1 MTKIIDFALSRAKT
15 TLMIALLILIA
26 GSYARQ
32 EIPIAASPNIQL
44 PFVSVS
50 VFLDGASPSDGSR
63 LVAKPLENRLK
74 NVSGVKNISAASSL
88 SFVRIFMEFEVGYD
102 IDKALV
108 DTKQAVEEVKFNLPQ
123 EAEDPQIREYSNAN
137 FPVMSLSVIGT
148 SSLRQ
153 KVFFAR
159 ELKDRIEKIEEVLE
173 TEVIGSPDEVLEG
186 IINKSKM
193 EAYGVTLTD
202 LYYSVANNNV
212 IIPGGKQDTGLGSFM
227 IEVPSVIEN
236 AEDVYSIPIKVTKD
250 AVVTLSDVASIRRTF
265 KDFNSYARVN
275 GADAVAME
283 VMLKEGANAIDAA
296 NKIEIEL
303 EEFNKILPKNLTVV
317 KTNDD
322 TVWANMMVS
331 ELNGNIIS
339 AVVLIMILVVASMG
353 FRVSMLVG
361 LSIPFCFLMT
371 YLTLYLLGYEVNF
384 LVMMGLLLGMGMLID
399 GSIVVTEYADRKI
412 SEGLS
417 RLEGYRLAS
426 KRMFTPVLA
435 SVGTTIAAFIP
446 LIFWPGYTGQ
456 FMRYLPITVSIVLAS
471 SLFYSLV
478 LIPVLGSYFGQSSS
492 SLKLGKDSDKT
503 GEPLF
508 DKLSEYY
515 GKLTKIFVKNPGET
529 IILTLAILFTIVTT
543 YSFYGKGTVYF
554 AIVDPVKAE
563 LTIRGRGNFSALESK
578 KIIETV
584 EERLLQIDE
593 LESVFLRSGSP
604 WWESGGDK
612 IGSGYVE
619 VVPPSER
626 DISGLEIMQL
636 VTEVTQDIPGIIV
649 EAVAD
654 LGGPSF
660 DSPIELNISGDIEA
674 DVIAASLI
682 AEEFMRNE
690 VKGLTGIFSSQP
702 YPGVEWNVEVDK
714 QKAAQLG
721 VNVGDVGAL
730 VQMLTSGFKVGE
742 FRPDDSKDEV
752 EIRVRF
758 PAEDRT
764 ITGINNL
771 NVTTR
776 NGLVPV
782 SSFIKLS
789 PKENRATVNRRN
801 AQYVQEI
808 GASTIDESAVAAKVA
823 EMQKWIDAQNFSKQG
838 VVMEFTG
845 MQEETEEVNQFMVM
859 AGITAIFIM
868 LILLLTQ
875 FNSFYQS
882 LLILSAV
889 FMSFVGVLLGLLIS
903 NRPFS
908 STMTGIS
915 IVTLAGIVVNNNI
928 VLLDTFN
935 RLKFE
940 SPEKDRF
947 ELVRETCQQRLR
959 PILLTSAT
967 TIFGL
972 LPLAMGLSLDLLGR
986 DLSIGTRVVD
996 WWQNLALSIVFGL
1009 GFSTFLTLIFTP
1021 AALALP
1027 YKIQEKYKER
1037 FSEKVKV

>member
-1 MTKIIDFALSRAKT
+1 MTGIIDFALSKAKT
-15 TLMIALLILIA
+15 TLMLAVLIVVA

-44 PFVSVS
+44 PFVSVA

-63 LVAKPLENRLK
+63 LVAKPLENRLRT
-74 NVSGVKNISAASSL
+74 VPGVKTIRATSSL
-88 SFVRIFMEFEVGYD
+88 SNIRIFLEFEVGYD
-102 IDKALV
+102 IDKAIV

-123 EAEDPQIREYSNAN
+123 EAEDPQINEYSNAN
-137 FPVMSLSVIGT
+137 FPVMNLSIIGA

-153 KVFFAR
+153 KVFYAR
-159 ELKDRIEKIEEVLE
+159 ELKDRLEKIEEVLE

-202 LYYSVANNNV
+202 LYYSVSNNNV

-227 IEVPSVIEN
+227 IEVPSVIET

-250 AVVTLSDVASIRRTF
+250 AVVTLSDIASIRRTF

-275 GADAVAME
+275 GEDAVAIE
-283 VMLKEGANAIDAA
+283 VMLREGANAIDAA
-296 NKIEIEL
+296 NKIAIEL
-303 EEFNKILPKNLTVV
+303 DEFRKILPENLTIV

-361 LSIPFCFLMT
+361 LSIPFCFLLT
-371 YLTLYLLGYEVNF
+371 YLTLFMLGYEVNF

-417 RLEGYRLAS
+417 RLEAYRLAS

-435 SVGTTIAAFIP
+435 STGTTIAAFIP
-446 LIFWPGYTGQ
+446 LIFWPGFTGQ

-492 SLKLGKDSDKT
+492 TLKLGKDSDKT

-508 DKLSEYY
+508 DKLAEYY
-515 GKLTKIFVKNPGET
+515 GKLTKIFVRNPGET
-529 IILTLAILFTIVTT
+529 IILILAILFTIVTT
-543 YSFYGKGTVYF
+543 YTFYGKGTVYF

-563 LTIRGRGNFSALESK
+563 ITVRGRGNFSALESK
-578 KIIETV
+578 KIIEEV
-584 EERLLQIDE
+584 EERLIQIDE

-604 WWESGGDK
+604 WWERGGDK

-619 VVPPSER
+619 VVEPSER

-636 VTEVTQDIPGIIV
+636 VTEVTQGIPGIIV
-649 EAVAD
+649 EAEAD

-660 DSPIELNISGDIEA
+660 DSPIELNITGDIESE
-674 DVIAASLI
+674 VVAAALL
-682 AEEFMRNE
+682 AEEYIRNE
-690 VKGLTGIFSSQP
+690 VKGLKNIFSSQP
-702 YPGVEWNVEVDK
+702 YPSVEWNVQVDK

-721 VNVGDVGAL
+721 VKVGDVGAL

-758 PAEDRT
+758 PSEDRT
-764 ITGINNL
+764 ITGINTL
-771 NVTTR
+771 NVTTS

-782 SSFIKLS
+782 SSFITLT
-789 PKENRATVNRRN
+789 PQENRSTVNRRN
-801 AQYVQEI
+801 GQYVQEL
-808 GASTIDESAVAAKVA
+808 AAATIDESAVAEKVA
-823 EMQKWIDAQNFSKQG
+823 EMQTWIEAQNFSKQG
-838 VVMEFTG
+838 ITMSFTG
-845 MQEETEEVNQFMVM
+845 MQEETEEVNEFMIL
-859 AGITAIFIM
+859 AGITALFTM

-928 VLLDTFN
+928 VLIDTFN

-940 SPEKDRF
+940 SPETNRL
-947 ELVRETCQQRLR
+947 ELIRATCQQRLR

-972 LPLAMGLSLDLLGR
+972 LPLAMGLSLDLIGR
-986 DLSIGTRVVD
+986 ELSIGTRVVD

-1009 GFSTFLTLIFTP
+1009 GFSTLLTLIFTP
-1021 AALALP
+1021 AALAFP
-1027 YKIQEKYKER
+1027 YKLREKYNER
-1037 FSEKVKV
+1037 FVEKVKV

>member
-1 MTKIIDFALSRAKT
+1 MTGIVDFALSKAKT
-15 TLMIALLILIA
+15 TLMLAVLIVVA

-44 PFVSVS
+44 PFVSVA

-63 LVAKPLENRLK
+63 LVAKPLENRLRT
-74 NVSGVKNISAASSL
+74 VPGVKTIRATSSL
-88 SFVRIFMEFEVGYD
+88 SNIRIFLEFEVGYD
-102 IDKALV
+102 IDKAIV

-123 EAEDPQIREYSNAN
+123 EAEDPQINEYSNAN
-137 FPVMSLSVIGT
+137 FPVMNLSIIGA

-153 KVFFAR
+153 KVFYAR
-159 ELKDRIEKIEEVLE
+159 ELKDRLEKIEEVLE

-202 LYYSVANNNV
+202 LYYSVSNNNV

-227 IEVPSVIEN
+227 IEVPSVIET

-250 AVVTLSDVASIRRTF
+250 AVVTLSDIASIRRTF

-275 GADAVAME
+275 GQDAVAIE
-283 VMLKEGANAIDAA
+283 VMLREGANAIDAA
-296 NKIEIEL
+296 NKIAIEL
-303 EEFNKILPKNLTVV
+303 DEFRKILPENLTIV

-361 LSIPFCFLMT
+361 LSIPFCFLLT
-371 YLTLYLLGYEVNF
+371 YLTLFMLGYEVNF

-417 RLEGYRLAS
+417 RLEAYRLAS

-435 SVGTTIAAFIP
+435 STGTTIAAFIP
-446 LIFWPGYTGQ
+446 LIFWPGFTGQ

-492 SLKLGKDSDKT
+492 TLKLGKDSDKT

-508 DKLSEYY
+508 DKLAEYY
-515 GKLTKIFVKNPGET
+515 GKLTKIFVRNPGET
-529 IILTLAILFTIVTT
+529 IILILAILFTIVTT
-543 YSFYGKGTVYF
+543 YTFYGKGTVYF

-563 LTIRGRGNFSALESK
+563 ITVRGRGNFSALESK
-578 KIIETV
+578 KIIEEV
-584 EERLLQIDE
+584 EERLIQIDE

-604 WWESGGDK
+604 WWERGGDK

-619 VVPPSER
+619 VVEPSER

-636 VTEVTQDIPGIIV
+636 VTEVTQGIPGIIV
-649 EAVAD
+649 EAEAD

-660 DSPIELNISGDIEA
+660 DSPIELNITGDIESE
-674 DVIAASLI
+674 VVAAALL
-682 AEEFMRNE
+682 AEEYMRNE
-690 VKGLTGIFSSQP
+690 VKGLKNIFSSQP
-702 YPGVEWNVEVDK
+702 YPSVEWNVQVDK

-721 VNVGDVGAL
+721 VKVGDVGAL

-758 PAEDRT
+758 PSEDRT
-764 ITGINNL
+764 ITGINTL
-771 NVTTR
+771 NVTTS

-782 SSFIKLS
+782 SSFITLT
-789 PKENRATVNRRN
+789 PQENRSTVNRRN
-801 AQYVQEI
+801 GQYVQEL
-808 GASTIDESAVAAKVA
+808 AAATIDESAVAEKVA
-823 EMQKWIDAQNFSKQG
+823 EMQTWIEAQNFSKQG
-838 VVMEFTG
+838 ITMSFTG
-845 MQEETEEVNQFMVM
+845 MQEETEEVNEFMIL
-859 AGITAIFIM
+859 AGITALFTM

-928 VLLDTFN
+928 VLIDTFN

-940 SPEKDRF
+940 SPETNRL
-947 ELVRETCQQRLR
+947 ELIRATCQQRLR

-972 LPLAMGLSLDLLGR
+972 LPLAMGLSLDLIGR
-986 DLSIGTRVVD
+986 ELSIGTRVVD

-1009 GFSTFLTLIFTP
+1009 GFSTLLTLIFTP
-1021 AALALP
+1021 AALAFP
-1027 YKIQEKYKER
+1027 YKVREKYNAR
-1037 FSEKVKV
+1037 FVEKVEV

>member
-1 MTKIIDFALSRAKT
+1 MTGIVDFALSKAKT
-15 TLMIALLILIA
+15 TLMLAVLIVVA

-44 PFVSVS
+44 PFVSVA

-63 LVAKPLENRLK
+63 LVAKPLENRLRT
-74 NVSGVKNISAASSL
+74 VPGVKTIRATSSL
-88 SFVRIFMEFEVGYD
+88 SNIRIFLEFEVGYD
-102 IDKALV
+102 IDKAIV

-123 EAEDPQIREYSNAN
+123 EAEDPQINEYSNAN
-137 FPVMSLSVIGT
+137 FPIMNLSIIGA

-153 KVFFAR
+153 KVFYAR
-159 ELKDRIEKIEEVLE
+159 ELKDRLEKIEEVLE

-202 LYYSVANNNV
+202 LYYSVSNNNV

-227 IEVPSVIEN
+227 IEVPSVIET

-250 AVVTLSDVASIRRTF
+250 AVVTLSDIASIRRTF

-275 GADAVAME
+275 GQDAVAIE
-283 VMLKEGANAIDAA
+283 VMLREGANAIDAA
-296 NKIEIEL
+296 NKIAIEL
-303 EEFNKILPKNLTVV
+303 DEFRKILPENLTIV

-361 LSIPFCFLMT
+361 LSIPFCFLLT
-371 YLTLYLLGYEVNF
+371 YLTLFMLGYEVNF

-417 RLEGYRLAS
+417 RLEAYRLAS

-435 SVGTTIAAFIP
+435 STGTTIAAFIP
-446 LIFWPGYTGQ
+446 LIFWPGFTGQ

-492 SLKLGKDSDKT
+492 TLKLGKDSDKT

-508 DKLSEYY
+508 DKLAEYY
-515 GKLTKIFVKNPGET
+515 GKLTKIFVRNPGET
-529 IILTLAILFTIVTT
+529 IILILAILFTIVTT
-543 YSFYGKGTVYF
+543 YTFYGKGTVYF

-563 LTIRGRGNFSALESK
+563 ITVRGRGNFSALESK
-578 KIIETV
+578 KIIEEV
-584 EERLLQIDE
+584 EERLIQIDE

-604 WWESGGDK
+604 WWERGGDK

-619 VVPPSER
+619 VVEPSER

-636 VTEVTQDIPGIIV
+636 VTEVTQGIPGIIV
-649 EAVAD
+649 EAEAD

-660 DSPIELNISGDIEA
+660 DSPIELNITGDIESE
-674 DVIAASLI
+674 VVAAALL
-682 AEEFMRNE
+682 AEEYMRNE
-690 VKGLTGIFSSQP
+690 VKGLKNIFSSQP
-702 YPGVEWNVEVDK
+702 YPSVEWNVQVDK

-721 VNVGDVGAL
+721 VKVGDVGAL

-758 PAEDRT
+758 PSEDRT
-764 ITGINNL
+764 ITGINTL
-771 NVTTR
+771 NVTTS

-782 SSFIKLS
+782 SSFITLT
-789 PKENRATVNRRN
+789 PQENRSTVNRRN
-801 AQYVQEI
+801 GQYVQEL
-808 GASTIDESAVAAKVA
+808 AAATIDESAVAEKVA
-823 EMQKWIDAQNFSKQG
+823 EMQTWIEAQNFSKQG
-838 VVMEFTG
+838 ITMSFTG
-845 MQEETEEVNQFMVM
+845 MQEETEEVNEFMIL
-859 AGITAIFIM
+859 AGITALFTM

-928 VLLDTFN
+928 VLIDTFN

-940 SPEKDRF
+940 SPETNRL
-947 ELVRETCQQRLR
+947 ELIRATCQQRLR

-972 LPLAMGLSLDLLGR
+972 LPLAMGLSLDLIGR
-986 DLSIGTRVVD
+986 ELSIGTRVVD

-1009 GFSTFLTLIFTP
+1009 GFSTLLTLVFTP
-1021 AALALP
+1021 AALAFP
-1027 YKIQEKYKER
+1027 YKVREKYNAR
-1037 FSEKVKV
+1037 FVEKVEV

>member
-1 MTKIIDFALSRAKT
+1 MTKIIDFALSKAKT
-15 TLMIALLILIA
+15 TLMIAVLIIIA
-26 GSYARQ
+26 GSNARQ

-50 VFLDGASPSDGSR
+50 VFLDGASPADGSR
-63 LVAKPLENRLK
+63 LVIKPLENRLLTIP
-74 NVSGVKNISAASSL
+74 GVKNVFASSSL
-88 SFVRIFMEFEVGYD
+88 SYIRIFLEFEVGYD
-102 IDKALV
+102 IDKAVV
-108 DTKQAVEEVKFNLPQ
+108 DTKQAVEEVKFNLPK
-123 EAEDPQIREYSNAN
+123 EAEDPQINEYSNAN
-137 FPVMSLSVIGT
+137 FPVMNLSVIGK

-153 KVFFAR
+153 KVFYAR
-159 ELKDRIEKIEEVLE
+159 ELKDKIEAIEEVLE

-227 IEVPSVIEN
+227 IEVPSVIES
-236 AEDVYSIPIKVTKD
+236 AEDVYNIPIKVTKD
-250 AVVTLSDVASIRRTF
+250 AIVTLSDVASIRRTF
-265 KDFNSYARVN
+265 KDFKSYARVN
-275 GADAVAME
+275 GEDAVTLE
-283 VMLKEGANAIDAA
+283 VMLREGANAIDAA
-296 NKIEIEL
+296 EKINEEL
-303 EEFNKILPKNLTVV
+303 EEFRATLPKNLTVV

-322 TVWANMMVS
+322 TVWARMMVS

-371 YLTLYLLGYEVNF
+371 YLSLYLLGYEVNF

-417 RLEGYRLAS
+417 RLEAYRLAS

-435 SVGTTIAAFIP
+435 STGTTIAAFIP
-446 LIFWPGYTGQ
+446 LIFWPGFTGQ

-471 SLFYSLV
+471 SLFYSLI

-492 SLKLGKDSDKT
+492 ALKLGKDSDKT
-503 GEPLF
+503 GEIIF
-508 DKLSEYY
+508 DKLSEFY
-515 GKLTKIFVKNPGET
+515 GKLTKVFVKNPGET
-529 IILTLAILFTIVTT
+529 MILTLAILFTIVTT
-543 YSFYGKGTVYF
+543 YNFYGKGTVYF
-554 AIVDPVKAE
+554 AIVDPVKAQI
-563 LTIRGRGNFSALESK
+563 TIRGRGNFSALESK
-578 KIIETV
+578 QIIEDV
-584 EERLLQIDE
+584 EERLLKIDE
-593 LESVFLRSGSP
+593 LESIFLRSGSP

-626 DISGLEIMQL
+626 DISGLEIMEL
-636 VTEVTQDIPGIIV
+636 VSKVTQGIPGIIV
-649 EAVAD
+649 EAEAD
-654 LGGPSF
+654 MGGPQF
-660 DSPIELNISGDIEA
+660 DSPIELEITGEIESE
-674 DVIAASLI
+674 VMTAALI
-682 AEEFMRNE
+682 AEEYMRNE
-690 VKGLTGIFSSQP
+690 VEGLTNIFSSQP
-702 YPGVEWNVEVDK
+702 YPSVEWSVEVDK

-758 PAEDRT
+758 PSKDRT

-771 NVTTR
+771 NVTTK
-776 NGLVPV
+776 NGLIPV
-782 SSFIKLS
+782 SSFINLT
-789 PKENRATVNRRN
+789 PKENRATINRRN
-801 AQYVQEI
+801 GKYEQEI
-808 GASTIDESAVAAKVA
+808 GASTIDESAVAEKVA
-823 EMQKWIDAQNFSKQG
+823 EMQEWINAQNFSKSG
-838 VVMEFTG
+838 ISMTFTG
-845 MQEETEEVNQFMVM
+845 MQEETEEVNKFMVM
-859 AGITAIFIM
+859 AGITALFIM

-889 FMSFVGVLLGLLIS
+889 FMSFVGVLLGLLIA

-928 VLLDTFN
+928 VLIDTFN

-940 SPEKDRF
+940 SPETDRL
-947 ELVRETCQQRLR
+947 EVIRATCQQRLR
-959 PILLTSAT
+959 PIILTSAT

-986 DLSIGTRVVD
+986 DISIGTRVVD

-1009 GFSTFLTLIFTP
+1009 GFSTLLTLIFTP

-1027 YKIQEKYKER
+1027 YVLREKFNQR
-1037 FSEKVKV
+1037 NLEKVEV

>member
-88 SFVRIFMEFEVGYD
+88 SFVRLFMEFEVGYD
-102 IDKALV
+102 IDNALV

-173 TEVIGSPDEVLEG
+173 TEVIGSPDEVIEG

-529 IILTLAILFTIVTT
+529 IILTLAVLFTIVTT

-782 SSFIKLS
+782 SSFIQLS

-928 VLLDTFN
+928 VLIDTFN

>member
-1 MTKIIDFALSRAKT
+1 MTGIVDFALSKAKT
-15 TLMIALLILIA
+15 TLMIAVLIVVA

-44 PFVSVS
+44 PFVSVA

-63 LVAKPLENRLK
+63 LVAKPLENRLRT
-74 NVSGVKNISAASSL
+74 VPGVKTIRATSSL
-88 SFVRIFMEFEVGYD
+88 SNIRIFLEFEVGYD
-102 IDKALV
+102 IDKAIV

-123 EAEDPQIREYSNAN
+123 EAEDPQINEYSNAN
-137 FPVMSLSVIGT
+137 FPVMNLSVIGA

-153 KVFFAR
+153 KVFYAR
-159 ELKDRIEKIEEVLE
+159 ELKDRLEKIEEVLE

-202 LYYSVANNNV
+202 LYYSVSNNNV

-227 IEVPSVIEN
+227 IEVPSVIET

-250 AVVTLSDVASIRRTF
+250 AVVTLSDIASIRRTF

-275 GADAVAME
+275 GEDAVAIE
-283 VMLKEGANAIDAA
+283 VMLREGANAIDAA
-296 NKIEIEL
+296 NKIAIEL
-303 EEFNKILPKNLTVV
+303 DEFRKILPENLTIV

-371 YLTLYLLGYEVNF
+371 YLTLFLLGYEVNF

-417 RLEGYRLAS
+417 RLEAYRLAS

-435 SVGTTIAAFIP
+435 STGTTIAAFIP
-446 LIFWPGYTGQ
+446 LIFWPGFTGQ

-478 LIPVLGSYFGQSSS
+478 LIPVLGSYFGQNSST
-492 SLKLGKDSDKT
+492 LKLGKDSDKT

-508 DKLSEYY
+508 DKLAEYY
-515 GKLTKIFVKNPGET
+515 GKLTKIFVRNPGET
-529 IILTLAILFTIVTT
+529 IILILAILFTIVTT
-543 YSFYGKGTVYF
+543 YTFYGKGTVYF

-563 LTIRGRGNFSALESK
+563 ITVRGRGNFSALESK
-578 KIIETV
+578 KIIEEV

-604 WWESGGDK
+604 WWERGGDK

-619 VVPPSER
+619 VVEPSER

-636 VTEVTQDIPGIIV
+636 VTKVTQGIPGIIV
-649 EAVAD
+649 EAEAD

-660 DSPIELNISGDIEA
+660 DSPIELNITGDIETE
-674 DVIAASLI
+674 VVSAALL
-682 AEEFMRNE
+682 AEEYMRNE
-690 VKGLTGIFSSQP
+690 VKGLKNIFSSQP
-702 YPGVEWNVEVDK
+702 YPSVEWNVQVDK

-721 VNVGDVGAL
+721 VKVGDVGAL

-758 PAEDRT
+758 PSEDRT
-764 ITGINNL
+764 ITGINTL
-771 NVTTR
+771 NVTTS

-782 SSFIKLS
+782 SSFITLT
-789 PKENRATVNRRN
+789 PQENRATVNRRN
-801 AQYVQEI
+801 GQYVQEL
-808 GASTIDESAVAAKVA
+808 AAATIDESAVAEKVA
-823 EMQKWIDAQNFSKQG
+823 EMQQWIEAQNFSKQG
-838 VVMEFTG
+838 ITMSFTG
-845 MQEETEEVNQFMVM
+845 MQEETEEVNEFMVL
-859 AGITAIFIM
+859 AGITALFIM

-928 VLLDTFN
+928 VLIDTFN

-940 SPEKDRF
+940 SPETNRL
-947 ELVRETCQQRLR
+947 ELIRATCQQRLR

-972 LPLAMGLSLDLLGR
+972 LPLAMGLSLDLIGR
-986 DLSIGTRVVD
+986 ELSIGTRVVD

-1009 GFSTFLTLIFTP
+1009 GFSTLLTLIFTP
-1021 AALALP
+1021 AALAFP
-1027 YKIQEKYKER
+1027 YKVREKYNER
-1037 FSEKVKV
+1037 FAEKVEV

>member
-1 MTKIIDFALSRAKT
+1 
-15 TLMIALLILIA
+15 MIALLILIA

-250 AVVTLSDVASIRRTF
+250 AVVTLSDLASIRRTF

-928 VLLDTFN
+928 VLIDTFN

-972 LPLAMGLSLDLLGR
+972 LPLAMGLSLDLVGR

>member
-1 MTKIIDFALSRAKT
+1 MTGIVDFALSKAKT
-15 TLMIALLILIA
+15 TLMIAVLIVVA

-44 PFVSVS
+44 PFVSVA

-63 LVAKPLENRLK
+63 LVAKPLENRLRT
-74 NVSGVKNISAASSL
+74 VPGVKTIRATSSL
-88 SFVRIFMEFEVGYD
+88 SNIRIFLEFEVGYD
-102 IDKALV
+102 IDKAIV

-123 EAEDPQIREYSNAN
+123 EAEDPQINEYSNAN
-137 FPVMSLSVIGT
+137 FPVMNLSVIGA

-153 KVFFAR
+153 KVFYAR
-159 ELKDRIEKIEEVLE
+159 ELKDRLEKIEEVLE

-202 LYYSVANNNV
+202 LYYSVSNNNV

-227 IEVPSVIEN
+227 IEVPSVIET

-250 AVVTLSDVASIRRTF
+250 AVVTLSDIASIHRTF

-275 GADAVAME
+275 GEDAVAIE
-283 VMLKEGANAIDAA
+283 VMLREGANAIDAA
-296 NKIEIEL
+296 NKIAIEL
-303 EEFNKILPKNLTVV
+303 DEFRKILPENLTIV

-371 YLTLYLLGYEVNF
+371 YLTLFLLGYEVNF

-417 RLEGYRLAS
+417 RLEAYRLAS

-435 SVGTTIAAFIP
+435 STGTTIAAFIP
-446 LIFWPGYTGQ
+446 LIFWPGFTGQ

-478 LIPVLGSYFGQSSS
+478 LIPVLGSYFGQNSST
-492 SLKLGKDSDKT
+492 LKLGKDSDKT

-508 DKLSEYY
+508 DKLAEYY
-515 GKLTKIFVKNPGET
+515 GKLTKIFVRNPGET
-529 IILTLAILFTIVTT
+529 IILILAILFTIVTT
-543 YSFYGKGTVYF
+543 YTFYGKGTVYF

-563 LTIRGRGNFSALESK
+563 ITVRGRGNFSALESK
-578 KIIETV
+578 KIIEEV

-604 WWESGGDK
+604 WWERGGDK

-619 VVPPSER
+619 VVEPSER

-636 VTEVTQDIPGIIV
+636 VTKVTQGIPGIIV
-649 EAVAD
+649 EAEAD

-660 DSPIELNISGDIEA
+660 DSPIELNITGDIETE
-674 DVIAASLI
+674 VVSAALL
-682 AEEFMRNE
+682 AEEYMRNE
-690 VKGLTGIFSSQP
+690 VKGLKNIFSSQP
-702 YPGVEWNVEVDK
+702 YPSVEWNVQVDK

-721 VNVGDVGAL
+721 VKVGDVGAL

-758 PAEDRT
+758 PSEDRT
-764 ITGINNL
+764 ITGINTL
-771 NVTTR
+771 NVTTS

-782 SSFIKLS
+782 SSFITLT
-789 PKENRATVNRRN
+789 PQENRATVNRRN
-801 AQYVQEI
+801 GQYVQEL
-808 GASTIDESAVAAKVA
+808 AAATIDESAVAEKVA
-823 EMQKWIDAQNFSKQG
+823 EMQQWIEAQNFSKQG
-838 VVMEFTG
+838 ITMSFTG
-845 MQEETEEVNQFMVM
+845 MQEETEEVNEFMVL
-859 AGITAIFIM
+859 AGVTALFIM

-928 VLLDTFN
+928 VLIDTFN

-940 SPEKDRF
+940 SPETNRL
-947 ELVRETCQQRLR
+947 ELIRATCQQRLR

-972 LPLAMGLSLDLLGR
+972 LPLAMGLSLDLIGR
-986 DLSIGTRVVD
+986 ELSIGTRVVD

-1009 GFSTFLTLIFTP
+1009 GFSTLLTLIFTP
-1021 AALALP
+1021 AALAFP
-1027 YKIQEKYKER
+1027 YKVREKYNER
-1037 FSEKVKV
+1037 FAEKVEV

>member
-1 MTKIIDFALSRAKT
+1 MTGIVDFALSKAKT
-15 TLMIALLILIA
+15 TLMIAVLIVIA

-44 PFVSVS
+44 PFVSVA

-63 LVAKPLENRLK
+63 LVAKPLENRLRT
-74 NVSGVKNISAASSL
+74 VPGVKTIRATSSL
-88 SFVRIFMEFEVGYD
+88 SNIRIFLEFEVGYD
-102 IDKALV
+102 IDKAIV

-123 EAEDPQIREYSNAN
+123 EAEDPQINEYSNAN
-137 FPVMSLSVIGT
+137 FPVMNLSVIGA

-153 KVFFAR
+153 KVFYAR
-159 ELKDRIEKIEEVLE
+159 ELKDRLEKIEEVLE

-193 EAYGVTLTD
+193 EADGVTLTD
-202 LYYSVANNNV
+202 LYYSVSNNNV

-227 IEVPSVIEN
+227 IEVPSVIET

-250 AVVTLSDVASIRRTF
+250 AVVTLSDIASIRRTF

-275 GADAVAME
+275 GEDAVAIE
-283 VMLKEGANAIDAA
+283 VMLREGANAIDAA
-296 NKIEIEL
+296 NKIAIEL
-303 EEFNKILPKNLTVV
+303 DEFRKILPENLTIV

-371 YLTLYLLGYEVNF
+371 YLTLFLLGYEVNF

-417 RLEGYRLAS
+417 RLEAYRLAS

-435 SVGTTIAAFIP
+435 STGTTIAAFIP
-446 LIFWPGYTGQ
+446 LIFWPGFTGQ

-478 LIPVLGSYFGQSSS
+478 LIPVLGSYFGQNSST
-492 SLKLGKDSDKT
+492 LKLGKESDKT

-508 DKLSEYY
+508 DKLAEYY
-515 GKLTKIFVKNPGET
+515 GKLTKIFVRNPGET
-529 IILTLAILFTIVTT
+529 IILILAILFTIVTT
-543 YSFYGKGTVYF
+543 YTFYGKGTVYF

-563 LTIRGRGNFSALESK
+563 ITVRGRGNFSALESK
-578 KIIETV
+578 KIIEEV

-604 WWESGGDK
+604 WWERGGDK

-619 VVPPSER
+619 VVEPSER

-636 VTEVTQDIPGIIV
+636 VTKVTQGIPGIIV
-649 EAVAD
+649 EAEAD

-660 DSPIELNISGDIEA
+660 DSPIELNITGDIETE
-674 DVIAASLI
+674 VVAAALL
-682 AEEFMRNE
+682 AEEYMRNE
-690 VKGLTGIFSSQP
+690 VKGLKNIFSSQP
-702 YPGVEWNVEVDK
+702 YPSVEWNVQVDK

-721 VNVGDVGAL
+721 VKVGDVGAL

-758 PAEDRT
+758 PSEDRT
-764 ITGINNL
+764 ITGINTL
-771 NVTTR
+771 NVTTS

-782 SSFIKLS
+782 SSFITLT
-789 PKENRATVNRRN
+789 PQENRSTVNRRN
-801 AQYVQEI
+801 GQYVQEL
-808 GASTIDESAVAAKVA
+808 AAATIDESAVAEKVA
-823 EMQKWIDAQNFSKQG
+823 EMQQWIEAQNFSKQG
-838 VVMEFTG
+838 ITMSFTG
-845 MQEETEEVNQFMVM
+845 MQEETEEVNEFMVL
-859 AGITAIFIM
+859 AGVTALFIM

-928 VLLDTFN
+928 VLIDTFN

-940 SPEKDRF
+940 SPETNRL
-947 ELVRETCQQRLR
+947 ELIRATCQQRLR

-972 LPLAMGLSLDLLGR
+972 LPLAMGLSLDLIGR
-986 DLSIGTRVVD
+986 ELSIGTRVVD

-1009 GFSTFLTLIFTP
+1009 GFSTLLTLIFTP
-1021 AALALP
+1021 AALAFP
-1027 YKIQEKYKER
+1027 YKVREKYNER
-1037 FSEKVKV
+1037 FAEKVEV

>member
-1 MTKIIDFALSRAKT
+1 MTGIVDFALSKAKT
-15 TLMIALLILIA
+15 TLMIAVLIVVA

-44 PFVSVS
+44 PFVSVA

-63 LVAKPLENRLK
+63 LVAKPLENRLRT
-74 NVSGVKNISAASSL
+74 VPGVKTIRATSSL
-88 SFVRIFMEFEVGYD
+88 SNIRIFLEFEVGYD
-102 IDKALV
+102 IDKAIV

-123 EAEDPQIREYSNAN
+123 EAEDPQINEYSNAN
-137 FPVMSLSVIGT
+137 FPVMNLSVIGA

-153 KVFFAR
+153 KVFYAR
-159 ELKDRIEKIEEVLE
+159 ELKDRLEKIEEVLE

-202 LYYSVANNNV
+202 LYYSVSNNNV

-227 IEVPSVIEN
+227 IEVPSVIET

-250 AVVTLSDVASIRRTF
+250 AVVTLSDIASIRRTF

-275 GADAVAME
+275 GEDAVAIE
-283 VMLKEGANAIDAA
+283 VMLREGANAIDAA
-296 NKIEIEL
+296 NKIAIEL
-303 EEFNKILPKNLTVV
+303 DEFRKILPENLTIV

-371 YLTLYLLGYEVNF
+371 YLTLFLLGYEVNF

-417 RLEGYRLAS
+417 RLEAYRLAS

-435 SVGTTIAAFIP
+435 STGTTIAAFIP
-446 LIFWPGYTGQ
+446 LIFWPGFTGQ

-478 LIPVLGSYFGQSSS
+478 LIPVLGSYFGQNSST
-492 SLKLGKDSDKT
+492 LKLGKDSDKT
-503 GEPLF
+503 GEPLC
-508 DKLSEYY
+508 DKLAEYY
-515 GKLTKIFVKNPGET
+515 GKLTKIFVRNPGET
-529 IILTLAILFTIVTT
+529 IILILAILFTIVTT
-543 YSFYGKGTVYF
+543 YTFYGKGTVYF

-563 LTIRGRGNFSALESK
+563 ITVRGRGNFSALESK
-578 KIIETV
+578 KIIEEV

-604 WWESGGDK
+604 WWERGGDK

-619 VVPPSER
+619 VVEPSQR

-636 VTEVTQDIPGIIV
+636 VTKVTQGIPGIIV
-649 EAVAD
+649 EAEAD

-660 DSPIELNISGDIEA
+660 DSPIELNITGDIETE
-674 DVIAASLI
+674 VVSAALL
-682 AEEFMRNE
+682 AEEYMRNE
-690 VKGLTGIFSSQP
+690 VKGLKNIFSSQP
-702 YPGVEWNVEVDK
+702 YPSVEWNVQVDK
-714 QKAAQLG
+714 QKAAQLD
-721 VNVGDVGAL
+721 VKVGDVGAL

-758 PAEDRT
+758 PSEDRT
-764 ITGINNL
+764 ITGINTL
-771 NVTTR
+771 NVTTS

-782 SSFIKLS
+782 SSFITLT
-789 PKENRATVNRRN
+789 PQENRATVNRRN
-801 AQYVQEI
+801 GQYVQEL
-808 GASTIDESAVAAKVA
+808 AAATIDESAVAEKVA
-823 EMQKWIDAQNFSKQG
+823 EMQQWIEAQNFSKQG
-838 VVMEFTG
+838 ITMSFSG
-845 MQEETEEVNQFMVM
+845 MQEETEEVNEFMVL
-859 AGITAIFIM
+859 AGVTALFIM

-928 VLLDTFN
+928 VLIDTFN

-940 SPEKDRF
+940 SPETNRL
-947 ELVRETCQQRLR
+947 ELIRATCQQRLR

-972 LPLAMGLSLDLLGR
+972 LPLAMGLSLDLIGR
-986 DLSIGTRVVD
+986 ELSIGTRVVD

-1009 GFSTFLTLIFTP
+1009 GFSTLLTLIFTP
-1021 AALALP
+1021 AALAFP
-1027 YKIQEKYKER
+1027 YKVREKYNER
-1037 FSEKVKV
+1037 FAEKVEV

>member
-529 IILTLAILFTIVTT
+529 IILTLAVLFTIDTT

-554 AIVDPVKAE
+554 AIVDTVKAE

-928 VLLDTFN
+928 VLIDTFN

>member
-1 MTKIIDFALSRAKT
+1 MTGIIDFALSKAKT
-15 TLMIALLILIA
+15 TLMLAVLIVVA

-44 PFVSVS
+44 PFVSVA

-63 LVAKPLENRLK
+63 LVAKPLENRLRT
-74 NVSGVKNISAASSL
+74 VPGVKTIRATSSL
-88 SFVRIFMEFEVGYD
+88 SNIRIFLEFEVGYD
-102 IDKALV
+102 IDKAIV

-123 EAEDPQIREYSNAN
+123 EAEDPQINEYSNAN
-137 FPVMSLSVIGT
+137 FPVMNLSIIGA

-153 KVFFAR
+153 KVFYAR
-159 ELKDRIEKIEEVLE
+159 ELKDRLEKIEEVLE

-202 LYYSVANNNV
+202 LYYSVSNNNV

-227 IEVPSVIEN
+227 IEVPSVIET

-250 AVVTLSDVASIRRTF
+250 AVVTLSDIASIRRTF

-275 GADAVAME
+275 GEDAVAIE
-283 VMLKEGANAIDAA
+283 VMLREGANAIDAA
-296 NKIEIEL
+296 NKIAIEL
-303 EEFNKILPKNLTVV
+303 DEFRKILPENLTIV

-361 LSIPFCFLMT
+361 LSIPFCFLLT
-371 YLTLYLLGYEVNF
+371 YLTLFMLGYEVNF

-417 RLEGYRLAS
+417 RLEAYRLAS

-435 SVGTTIAAFIP
+435 STGTTIAAFIP
-446 LIFWPGYTGQ
+446 LIFWPGFTGQ

-492 SLKLGKDSDKT
+492 TLKLGKDSDKT

-508 DKLSEYY
+508 DKLAEYY
-515 GKLTKIFVKNPGET
+515 GKLTKIFVRNPGET
-529 IILTLAILFTIVTT
+529 IILILAILFTIVTT
-543 YSFYGKGTVYF
+543 YTFYGKGTVYF

-563 LTIRGRGNFSALESK
+563 ITVRGRGNFSALESK
-578 KIIETV
+578 KIIEEV
-584 EERLLQIDE
+584 EERLIQIDE

-604 WWESGGDK
+604 WWERGGDK

-619 VVPPSER
+619 VVEPSER

-636 VTEVTQDIPGIIV
+636 VTEVTQGIPGIIV
-649 EAVAD
+649 EAEAD

-660 DSPIELNISGDIEA
+660 DSPIELNITGDIESE
-674 DVIAASLI
+674 VVAAALL
-682 AEEFMRNE
+682 AEEYMRNE
-690 VKGLTGIFSSQP
+690 VKGLKNIFSSQP
-702 YPGVEWNVEVDK
+702 YPSVEWNVQVDK

-721 VNVGDVGAL
+721 VKVGDVGAL
-730 VQMLTSGFKVGE
+730 VQMLTSGFKVSE

-758 PAEDRT
+758 PSEDRT
-764 ITGINNL
+764 ITGINTL
-771 NVTTR
+771 NVTTS

-782 SSFIKLS
+782 SSFITLT
-789 PKENRATVNRRN
+789 PQENRSTVNRRN
-801 AQYVQEI
+801 GQYVQEL
-808 GASTIDESAVAAKVA
+808 AAATIDESAVAEKVA
-823 EMQKWIDAQNFSKQG
+823 EMQTWIEAQNFSKQG
-838 VVMEFTG
+838 ITMSFTG
-845 MQEETEEVNQFMVM
+845 MQEETEEVNEFMIL
-859 AGITAIFIM
+859 AGITALFTM

-928 VLLDTFN
+928 VLIDTFN

-940 SPEKDRF
+940 SPETNRL
-947 ELVRETCQQRLR
+947 ELIRATCQQRLR

-972 LPLAMGLSLDLLGR
+972 LPLAMGLSLDLIGR
-986 DLSIGTRVVD
+986 ELSIGTRVVD

-1009 GFSTFLTLIFTP
+1009 GFSTLLTLIFTP
-1021 AALALP
+1021 AALAFP
-1027 YKIQEKYKER
+1027 YKVREKYNAR
-1037 FSEKVKV
+1037 FVEKVEV